1 MSSRDEL
8 LADLAHLRQVLA
20 TKAART
26 EEMVEKLETEAKHR
40 EEERERLVLAAVK
53 PVLKSLADADKAVAK
68 ELKLVALDAQKIMTT
83 LEEDLKEAAR
93 RAEAGEVDDET
104 LGKLKWLKARVGEVE
119 DLRPLQV
126 RGLMFNLAKF

>member
-8 LADLAHLRQVLA
+8 LADLAHLRRVLA
-20 TKAART
+20 AKAART

-68 ELKLVALDAQKIMTT
+68 ELKLVALDAQKTMTT
-83 LEEDLKEAAR
+83 LEEDLKEAACG
-93 RAEAGEVDDET
+93 AEAGEVDDET

>member
-8 LADLAHLRQVLA
+8 LADLAHLRRVLA
-20 TKAART
+20 AKAART

-68 ELKLVALDAQKIMTT
+68 ELKLVALDAQMTMTT
-83 LEEDLKEAAR
+83 LDEDLK
-93 RAEAGEVDDET
+93 AGLPPWSVYR
-104 LGKLKWLKARVGEVE
+104 KLVGIPTFFKI
-119 DLRPLQV
+119 RH
-126 RGLMFNLAKF
+126 F